1 MWYKQ
6 VLEEAL
12 KLVGEQYESELC
24 GVIRT
29 MLRRN
34 FKQRPT
40 ALELKQMQ
48 YVNHCIAL
56 SKSKPGDAGVYN
68 GVEGKSRVVF
78 SSFCGRL
85 RPKNRAQI
93 LSSV

>member
-1 MWYKQ
+1 
-6 VLEEAL
+6 
-12 KLVGEQYESELC
+12 
-24 GVIRT
+24 

-68 GVEGKSRVVF
+68 GVEGENLVAISL
-78 SSFCGRL
+78 FCGRL
-85 RPKNRAQI
+85 RPNKAGAI
-93 LSSV
+93 LVFV